1 MSSTYSTDLRLELIG
16 TGDQAGVWG
25 NTTNTTL
32 GSLMEA
38 AIAGYTSVSIIA
50 SPQALTALDGA
61 ADQARYNSI
70 ALTTTT
76 GANFIVC
83 VPPTPK
89 LYTFYNASAY
99 TATITNATAK
109 NGITPTGG
117 TTITI
122 PAGKTM
128 SMWTDGTNFT
138 QQSTHFISPT
148 IATPTI
154 TSPTMSTPTITGVS
168 VAPTATYGTNTT
180 QLATTAFVQAA
191 LQALYPIG
199 SIYSSTVSTNPGTL
213 FGFGTWVAYAAGR
226 VLLGTDGSTYTPGA
240 TGGSADA
247 TLVSHTH
254 TFSATSGA
262 MSANASHTHTA
273 TDAGHTH
280 GIYGASGQRDPANS
294 NNYVRT
300 NNASIAQSEVGYAS
314 ITNSTTNTDHTHSVS
329 GTTASSGSSAT
340 GANLQPYVVVYMW
353 NRTA

>member
-25 NTTNTTL
+25 NTTNNTVGT
-32 GSLMEA
+32 LMEA
-38 AIAGYTSVSIIA
+38 AISGYTSVSITA

-61 ADQARYNSI
+61 TDQARYNSI

-76 GANFIVC
+76 GANFTVC
-83 VPPTPK
+83 TPPTPK

-117 TTITI
+117 TTVAI

-128 SMWTDGTNFT
+128 SVWSDGSNFT
-138 QQSTHFISPT
+138 QQNTHLISPT
-148 IATPTI
+148 IASPAMSGTPT
-154 TSPTMSTPTITGVS
+154 
-168 VAPTATYGTNTT
+168 APTAAYGTNTT

-191 LQALYPIG
+191 LQALYPVG
-199 SIYSSTVSTNPGTL
+199 SIYSSTVITNPNTL

-226 VLLGTDGSTYTPGA
+226 VMIGVGGGFAAAA

-247 TLVSHTH
+247 IVVT
-254 TFSATSGA
+254 
-262 MSANASHTHTA
+262 HTHTA
-273 TDAGHTH
+273 S
-280 GIYGASGQRDPANS
+280 SGN
-294 NNYVRT
+294 
-300 NNASIAQSEVGYAS
+300 QSA
-314 ITNSTTNTDHTHSVS
+314 DHIHNVS
-329 GTTASSGSSAT
+329 GTTGGQSADHTHNYGSANNWGSGSQSAFDSRPT
-340 GANLQPYVVVYMW
+340 LGSFSTTTTSNDHNHNFNVNSGGTSANHNHVITVDSAGASGTNANLPPYVVVYMW